1 MRIRFWVMTL
11 IFLMFFG
18 MPYNKVEAREDQKA
32 ERFGN
37 LAVLVIMDRISLEDL
52 EEAHTP
58 NIDKLINSGC
68 IGLMNTNTAGS
79 RNQKNAYATIGAG
92 TRAVNSQ
99 RGHLAFNAL
108 DEYEGYRGD
117 ELYKQCMGIDIKP
130 SNIVNLGAV
139 QMVRNNKEQKHKVV
153 PGMLGQQLRENGIT
167 TVVLGN
173 EDTGEQI
180 KRNIT
185 AIAMDTGGIIDCG
198 KINDDLLMD
207 KSDRPFG
214 VMTDYE
220 GLLEEFDKYARPT
233 SFIAIQLG
241 DTSRAEDFR
250 LYTSD
255 EMLLRYRI
263 KAIEEGDA
271 FIGRLLERMDLEK
284 DIFILASPY
293 PNAKAMEVNNRLTP
307 VILAG
312 RGIHKGWATS
322 STTKR
327 AGVITN
333 LDIAATILDYFR
345 IEKPAV
351 MLGNP
356 IYSTENGRDRE
367 ELVAFNKRL
376 FTIYNNRP
384 GLLKGYTSALI
395 FIPIIAV
402 AVLIYR
408 GQHSKG
414 LKPMLVGAMSV
425 PLIYLLLPIIMG
437 ESMWYNAALAIAL
450 VILTT
455 FVISHLLKGNI
466 RALIG
471 LCVITAVLVIAD
483 LLMGAPLI
491 KESPLGYDVIAG
503 ARYYGIGNELTGVV
517 IGSAMV
523 SAFGI
528 LNFWGNKKVL
538 SLGKYVLVIILA
550 FITFVIISPRLGAN
564 VGGGIGSFIG
574 FGTGIAMLF
583 KDRMSIKQ
591 LLFILAGLTIFLMC
605 IFVWDWLR
613 PDNSQTHIGR
623 TLTLIEE
630 EGIIS
635 LFTTAYRKLD
645 MNIRLIKYTIWSRVF
660 LVSLFIIVA
669 LLYRPVGLLKEVM
682 EENKILGYGLLG
694 AAVGGIA
701 SLFVNDSGIVTAATT
716 MIYVTPTIVYMVVE
730 KYWSKKEKE
739 AHVYESVAGQEK
751 I

>member
-1 MRIRFWVMTL
+1 MKIRFPILAL
-11 IFLMFFG
+11 IFLMFFSL
-18 MPYNKVEAREDQKA
+18 PYNTIKADGARKM
-32 ERFGN
+32 
-37 LAVLVIMDRISLEDL
+37 AVLVIMDRVSLEDL
-52 EEAHTP
+52 KEAYTP
-58 NIDKLINSGC
+58 NIDKLIYSGS

-79 RNQKNAYATIGAG
+79 RNQKNAYITIGAG

-99 RGHLAFNAL
+99 RGHMAFNAL
-108 DEYEGYRGD
+108 DEYEGQRAD
-117 ELYKQCMGIDIKP
+117 EMYKQCMGIDIEP
-130 SNIVNLGAV
+130 SNIVNLGIP
-139 QMVRNNKEQKHKVV
+139 QIIRNNLNQKHQII
-153 PGMLGQQLRENGIT
+153 PGMLGELLRENKIT
-167 TVVLGN
+167 TIVLGN
-173 EDTGEQI
+173 EDAGDQI

-185 AIAMDTGGIIDCG
+185 TIVMDTSGIVDGG
-198 KINDDLLMD
+198 KVNNDLLVD
-207 KSDRPFG
+207 KNERPFG
-214 VMTDYE
+214 VMTNYE
-220 GLLEEFDKYARPT
+220 MLLREFDKYAQPK

-271 FIGRLLERMDLEK
+271 FIGSLLERMDLEN
-284 DIFILASPY
+284 DIFILATPY

-307 VILAG
+307 VVVAG
-312 RGIHKGWATS
+312 RGIDRGWTTS

-327 AGVITN
+327 PGVVTN
-333 LDIAATILDYFR
+333 LDIAATILDYFQ
-345 IEKPAV
+345 IDKPAV

-356 IYSTENGRDRE
+356 IDSTKDGKGVD
-367 ELVAFNKRL
+367 ELLALNNRL
-376 FTIYNNRP
+376 LIIYNNRP

-402 AVLIYR
+402 AVLIYK
-408 GQHSKG
+408 GQYSKS

-425 PLIYLLLPIIMG
+425 PLVYLYLPVIMG
-437 ESMWYNAALAIAL
+437 DNLWYNAILSIALAIF
-450 VILTT
+450 IT
-455 FVISHLLKGNI
+455 FIISLLLKGNI

-471 LCVITAVLVIAD
+471 LCLITTLLVITD

-503 ARYYGIGNELTGVV
+503 ARYYGIGNELTGVI

-528 LNFWGNKKVL
+528 LNFREKNKGL
-538 SLGKYVLVIILA
+538 AGFEKYILLICLV
-550 FITFVIISPRLGAN
+550 FITFVVISPRMGAN
-564 VGGGIGSFIG
+564 VGGGIGTFMG

-583 KDRMSIKQ
+583 KDKMSFKQ
-591 LLFILAGLTIFLMC
+591 LLFILAGLAVFVISV
-605 IFVWDWLR
+605 FVWDWLR
-613 PDNSQTHIGR
+613 PDDSQTHIGR
-623 TLTLIEE
+623 TLALIEE

-635 LFTTAYRKLD
+635 LFTIAYRKLD

-660 LVSLFIIVA
+660 LVSLFMIVA
-669 LLYRPVGLLKEVM
+669 LLYRPVGLLKEVL

-694 AAVGGIA
+694 ATVGSIT

-730 KYWSKKEKE
+730 KYWNKKEKE
-739 AHVYESVAGQEK
+739 AYRRGTITSQGK